1 MVSKY
6 QLDPSM
12 YFFSSYITNVYYNF
26 IGRCARAGKVG
37 QAYSLVTRDE
47 MCYLLDLHLFLGRPF
62 SPVLETPKSDDD
74 TDGLF
79 GIVPQLLLEEE
90 LGQLTSWYTSSIDV
104 VSYMFCISN
113 QMTHYF
119 FYCIDYK
126 ILYVLF

>member
-1 MVSKY
+1 
-6 QLDPSM
+6 
-12 YFFSSYITNVYYNF
+12 
-26 IGRCARAGKVG
+26 
-37 QAYSLVTRDE
+37 

-104 VSYMFCISN
+104 VRKNLKHKLFRYAYNTTLGYCVLM
-113 QMTHYF
+113 YF
-119 FYCIDYK
+119 YSVYD
-126 ILYVLF
+126 VR

>member
-1 MVSKY
+1 
-6 QLDPSM
+6 
-12 YFFSSYITNVYYNF
+12 
-26 IGRCARAGKVG
+26 
-37 QAYSLVTRDE
+37 

-104 VSYMFCISN
+104 VSSMFCICN
-113 QMTHYF
+113 KRIYYCF

-126 ILYVLF
+126 ICYVLF

>member
-1 MVSKY
+1 MFKRIII
-6 QLDPSM
+6 QCL
-12 YFFSSYITNVYYNF
+12 FTIKTITVLL
-26 IGRCARAGKVG
+26 GRCARAGKSG

-74 TDGLF
+74 IDGLF

-104 VSYMFCISN
+104 VS
-113 QMTHYF
+113 T
-119 FYCIDYK
+119 FYVFTQSKNI
-126 ILYVLF
+126 